1 MATIAMAGRGVA
13 LVEWVL
19 RLAVAGLFTYA
30 GLIKALDTQQ
40 FAFDVH
46 HYELTS
52 WTVSVLVAVYLP
64 WLEIFTGVALFV
76 RRFYAGAVLIAAA
89 LGLTF
94 LAAITSAWWRGLD
107 ITCGCFGRA
116 ENQTNFPRHIALNLA
131 ILMAASLLAS
141 LEARRVHDAGAK

>member
-1 MATIAMAGRGVA
+1 MAAIVMRLRNVS
-13 LVEWVL
+13 LVEWLL
-19 RLAVAGLFTYA
+19 RLGIGGLLIYA
-30 GLIKALDTQQ
+30 GAVKALDTQQ

-52 WTVSVLVAVYLP
+52 WTFSVLVAVYLP
-64 WLEIFTGVALFV
+64 WLEIFTGIALFLHRFYTGAIIIVAL
-76 RRFYAGAVLIAAA
+76 

-94 LAAITSAWWRGLD
+94 LVAISSASWRGLD

-131 ILMAASLLAS
+131 MLMSAALLAWA
-141 LEARRVHDAGAK
+141 EARRHDVTRAR

>member
-1 MATIAMAGRGVA
+1 MAAIAIGFRNLT

-19 RLAVAGLFTYA
+19 RLAMGGLFTCTGA
-30 GLIKALDTQQ
+30 LKALDTQQ

-64 WLEIFTGVALFV
+64 WLEIFTGIALFA
-76 RRFYAGAVLIAAA
+76 RRWYAGAIVIVAA

-94 LAAITSAWWRGLD
+94 LAAISSAWWRGLD
-107 ITCGCFGRA
+107 ITCGCFGRV

-131 ILMAASLLAS
+131 MLAAAALLAS
-141 LEARRVHDAGAK
+141 LEARRLRAAGAE